1 MPAGQWEPGQS
12 GNPSGGAKIKRFFST
27 LERACVQEDYKRL
40 RATAEKLLDAGA
52 SGEPWAVQMLA
63 DRYDGK
69 PAQQVALTGADD
81 GPLVVKISAEDSKA
95 L

>member
-12 GNPSGGAKIKRFFST
+12 GNPEGGAKIKRFFVT

-40 RATAEKLLDAGA
+40 RASAEKLLDAGA
-52 SGEPWAVQMLA
+52 AGEPWAIQMLA

-69 PAQQVALTGADD
+69 PKQQIEATGEDG
-81 GPLVVKISAEDSKA
+81 GPLRILHESK
-95 L
+95 